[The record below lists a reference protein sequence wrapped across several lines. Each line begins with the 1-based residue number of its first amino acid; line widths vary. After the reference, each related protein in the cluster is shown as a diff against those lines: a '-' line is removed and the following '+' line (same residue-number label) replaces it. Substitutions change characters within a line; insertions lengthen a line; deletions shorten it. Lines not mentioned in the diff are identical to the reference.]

1 MSKNSEVIYDI
12 TEHFA
17 EIDDMVDIDNFI
29 VLRGNYINYGS
40 NKIELRDTEI
50 YLEYDYISYIS
61 DVNWNNRSEEEY
73 GGISIIRLKQGE
85 KVPLNDKLKNFEFL
99 YFDFIS
105 TNSVGTITSLQ
116 TGTITESSRAPVEI
130 REDENPDFP
139 SLSKDVSL
147 RRALSKSVGVSS
159 ESEGAG
165 RVNFPGFPSSGVR
178 LTTKK
183 IINDRVNFTPVIME
197 SDINKVREEINKGA
211 DLIGKST
218 VKRDF
223 SENPIFQNAEWK
235 NLKRGDVVYTVFK
248 KKNPAKFTDNDFM
261 DIPANERHMTEFVD
275 YEIFEKNIV
284 ESFASQD
291 TFIGSI
297 EVCKTNFMNL
307 SSVNRST
314 IKTDNCSRGV
324 GFNISSNHLRT
335 VKSPAYRGYVPST
348 YNICV
353 DLSMKVRLPNC
364 PSNYQKC
371 WKGGAYQPGRC
382 YIKTKQGDRT
392 ITTDCNG
399 NNCMRPDGK
408 INKNINYWL
417 VGNGRV
423 DCQGPTNMK
432 EKKDGVVDVDD
443 LSSNRFIDLDGEERR
458 TRNLRNKIFKMQ
470 EKVEKQKLDMV
481 SNEKQMKD
489 TQLWIDYN
497 KSLIKMKMNLLD
509 NRNRQMELSMDR
521 NIYWKKVLYV
531 LFALVIAVVMICLFL
546 TSFIKNQ
553 N

>member
-40 NKIELRDTEI
+40 NRIELRDTEI

-73 GGISIIRLKQGE
+73 GGVSIIKLKQGE

-105 TNSVGTITSLQ
+105 TNSIGTITSLQ
-116 TGTITESSRAPVEI
+116 DGTI
-130 REDENPDFP
+130 D
-139 SLSKDVSL
+139 
-147 RRALSKSVGVSS
+147 KS
-159 ESEGAG
+159 GA
-165 RVNFPGFPSSGVR
+165 V
-178 LTTKK
+178 L
-183 IINDRVNFTPVIME
+183 
-197 SDINKVREEINKGA
+197 
-211 DLIGKST
+211 
-218 VKRDF
+218 
-223 SENPIFQNAEWK
+223 
-235 NLKRGDVVYTVFK
+235 
-248 KKNPAKFTDNDFM
+248 
-261 DIPANERHMTEFVD
+261 
-275 YEIFEKNIV
+275 
-284 ESFASQD
+284 ESFAGQD

-324 GFNISSNHLRT
+324 GFNIGSNHLRT
-335 VKSPAYRGYVPST
+335 VKSPSYRGAVPST

-382 YIKTKQGDRT
+382 YINTKQGDRT

-432 EKKDGVVDVDD
+432 EKKDGVEDVDD